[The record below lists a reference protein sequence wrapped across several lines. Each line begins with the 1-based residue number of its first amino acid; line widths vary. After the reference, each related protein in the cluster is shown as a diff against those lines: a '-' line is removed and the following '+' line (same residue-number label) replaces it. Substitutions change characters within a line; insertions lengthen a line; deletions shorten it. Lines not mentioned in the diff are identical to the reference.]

1 MKSTALTHE
10 RRNTTCTY
18 ERKNKERLLL
28 RDGVHSIQYQ
38 VKESKAVTREIW
50 SPQYLL
56 TRDGVQIIYTRKM
69 DTQDSW
75 SKLHLPMRD
84 GVQDIHS

>member
-1 MKSTALTHE
+1 M
-10 RRNTTCTY
+10 
-18 ERKNKERLLL
+18 
-28 RDGVHSIQYQ
+28 RDGVHSIQSQ

-56 TRDGVQIIYTRKM
+56 TRDGVQSIYTRKM

-84 GVQDIHS
+84 GVQDIYS